1 MFDIGLLDHV
11 IISQHGY
18 YSMQNH
24 EDIQTTSI
32 RFACVAAGSPE

>member
-24 EDIQTTSI
+24 EDI
-32 RFACVAAGSPE
+32 